1 MNIIRP
7 VMTCLT
13 KGAARKDVELMPFPC
28 QRSRQF
34 GHMGGDSSNGDGVQ

>member
-1 MNIIRP
+1 MNIVRP

-13 KGAARKDVELMPFPC
+13 KGATGKNVDLVSFPC